1 MTQIEQLKA
10 IIAREIKQKDWMLQ
24 QESTQP
30 KTKYYF
36 AGALAALRY
45 IKFLI
50 DKMTDNYDDSSKM
63 DNKGA

>member
-10 IIAREIKQKDWMLQ
+10 IIAREIKQKDWMQ
-24 QESTQP
+24 KQESNQP

-50 DKMTDNYDDSSKM
+50 DKMTDNDDISKM

>member
-1 MTQIEQLKA
+1 MTQLEQLKTVLL
-10 IIAREIKQKDWMLQ
+10 REIKQKDWMLQ

-50 DKMTDNYDDSSKM
+50 DKMTDNDDSSKM